1 MQLAEIQSNKTMS
14 SREIVWLN
22 IEKANDLLKD
32 PYQVVV
38 VWRGFLDTGRYSEGY
53 WYVLNAVGKDEYE
66 WQDVDDV
73 THFAIA
79 NNPSEHCCPEAD
91 KNQAA
96 EQARKERE
104 LREEDELFNREL
116 SRLGFGAMVVVLSR
130 LCGGE

>member
-14 SREIVWLN
+14 SREIIWLN
-22 IEKANDLLKD
+22 TEKANDFLKD

-53 WYVLNAVGKDEYE
+53 WYVLNAVGEDEYE

-79 NNPSEHCCPEAD
+79 NNPSGHCCTESD
-91 KNQAA
+91 KNYEA
-96 EQARKERE
+96 EQAKRERK

-116 SRLGFGAMVVVLSR
+116 SRLGFGAMVV
-130 LCGGE
+130 GGK

>member
-14 SREIVWLN
+14 SREIIWLN
-22 IEKANDLLKD
+22 TEKANDLLED

-73 THFAIA
+73 THFAIT
-79 NNPSEHCCPEAD
+79 NNPSQHCCPEA
-91 KNQAA
+91 
-96 EQARKERE
+96 EQAKRERE
-104 LREEDELFNREL
+104 LKAEDDLFNSEL
-116 SRLGFGAMVVVLSR
+116 VRLGFGAMVVGVNDEK
-130 LCGGE
+130 GI